1 MPNISIDVSAG
12 IPLWAKVTTKGG
24 LCRSNSGRRI
34 VAGAL
39 WNRALLNRA
48 KLHSGHDPLSFHAVR
63 PVPTLCRHRDAP
75 VFSLKQR
82 SAFNTGVTVDPTA
95 GLVLQAGADI
105 VVDRHW
111 GWSFDVKKLF
121 ANGEGHS
128 AGVDY
133 RF

>member
-48 KLHSGHDPLSFHAVR
+48 KLHSG
-63 PVPTLCRHRDAP
+63 
-75 VFSLKQR
+75 QR

-111 GWSFDVKKLF
+111 CWSFDVKKLF